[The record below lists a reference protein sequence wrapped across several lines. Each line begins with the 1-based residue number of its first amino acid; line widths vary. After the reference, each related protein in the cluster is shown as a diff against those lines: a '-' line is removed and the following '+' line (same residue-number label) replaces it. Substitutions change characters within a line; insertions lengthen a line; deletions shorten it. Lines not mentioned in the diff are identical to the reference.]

1 MIEVLYSVNIPYTK
15 LSRYVPTL
23 PYFIFSKNINYKH
36 CIKVLVTSSEKK
48 KKLAQ
53 KIELVSV

>member
-36 CIKVLVTSSEKK
+36 YKSTSH
-48 KKLAQ
+48 L
-53 KIELVSV
+53 L